1 MWAELQDDASLLQQE
16 ALEQTRPSA
25 VKLDMLQAEE
35 GGSHSKEI
43 EMFGIVEGA
52 MKEKVAGIT
61 RGVQPNPSSH
71 TLKRFN
77 FLPEGLFFR
86 PESSPQSLIL
96 PNNHSIILHHTF
108 NHGNGV
114 G

>member
-1 MWAELQDDASLLQQE
+1 
-16 ALEQTRPSA
+16 
-25 VKLDMLQAEE
+25 MLQTEE

-61 RGVQPNPSSH
+61 HGVQPNPSSH

-77 FLPEGLFFR
+77 FLPEGLFVSPAREFTATPDFAR
-86 PESSPQSLIL
+86 QPQYHSSLYL
-96 PNNHSIILHHTF
+96 
-108 NHGNGV
+108 
-114 G
+114 